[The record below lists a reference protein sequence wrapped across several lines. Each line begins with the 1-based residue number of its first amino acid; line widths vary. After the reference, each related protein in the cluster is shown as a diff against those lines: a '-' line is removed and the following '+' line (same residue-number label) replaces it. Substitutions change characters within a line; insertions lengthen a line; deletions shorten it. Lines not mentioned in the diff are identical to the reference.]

1 LPAPTLTS
9 ILPQMDYFLFF
20 LYIIL
25 FLSLVWY
32 LDKKNIIRID
42 MGMAAAAFILKVAM
56 ACLYGYIFQ
65 KYYGGDDT
73 WMYHYQ
79 SLEET
84 AFLKSDP
91 LHFLHSLINPTA
103 YTRYMMTTWWQE
115 LEYASL
121 IKLLAVLNIFS
132 GGSYYV
138 NAVLFSMLTFWGAYF
153 YYRLLVSLFP
163 SGKTIIMLVFFFFV
177 PLIFWTSGI
186 RKDGLILLST
196 GLFFFSF
203 YLFLLQ
209 RNWKL
214 LLVSLFA
221 LLGVALNR
229 NFVALGMVPLA
240 LAWVFSSVGGI
251 KPWKAFVFVYSL
263 SLVLFFISPFTGPVN
278 IPAAFVQRQA
288 DFLALQGGSYVELDR
303 LEPNPVSFIKL
314 LPQALNHVFFRPYPG
329 ENNSALYV
337 FSAVETWFVLLIFL
351 LFILF
356 PVPKTKRSLFDACLW
371 GLLFFALTN
380 YLFIGYT
387 IPFLGAIVR
396 YRIIYESILLAIVA
410 VHVNWEKLLPRQI
423 YKFLL

>member
-1 LPAPTLTS
+1 MPTPTLTS
-9 ILPQMDYFLFF
+9 ILRQMDYFLFF

-25 FLSLVWY
+25 FLFLVRY
-32 LDKKNIIRID
+32 LDKKNIIRINI
-42 MGMAAAAFILKVAM
+42 GLASAAFVLKVSM

-121 IKLLAVLNIFS
+121 IKLLAVLNVFS

-153 YYRLLVSLFP
+153 YYRLLVSVFP
-163 SGKTIIMLVFFFFV
+163 KGRTIFLLVFFFFI

-196 GLFFFSF
+196 GMFFYSF
-203 YLFLLQ
+203 YLFLGNKS
-209 RNWKL
+209 RKL

-229 NFVALGMVPLA
+229 NFVALSMVPLA
-240 LAWVFSSVGGI
+240 LAWAISSAGGV
-251 KPWKAFVFVYSL
+251 KPWKAFIFVYAL
-263 SLVLFFISPFTGPVN
+263 SLVLVFISPLIGPVN
-278 IPAAFVQRQA
+278 IPAAFVQRQS

-303 LEPNPVSFIKL
+303 LEANPVSFIKL
-314 LPQALNHVFFRPYPG
+314 LPQALNHVFLRPYPG
-329 ENNSALYV
+329 ENNGALYV
-337 FSAVETWFVLLIFL
+337 FSALETWFVMLVFL
-351 LFILF
+351 LFLLF
-356 PVPKTKRSLFDACLW
+356 PLPHTKRPLFHACFWALI
-371 GLLFFALTN
+371 FFALTN

-396 YRIIYESILLAIVA
+396 YRIIYESILLAVVA
-410 VHVNWEKLLPRQI
+410 VHVNWEKLLPKRI
-423 YKFLL
+423 YNKFI